1 MIPLTLRRSAAV
13 AAVTVLAA
21 PAGLSAQGDLRFAA
35 GLTGA
40 YVWVHSDAAG
50 TSEALGAPGFG
61 VQADLVWWRLGLD
74 LRYLQA
80 DLEPTTTTEALR
92 RDLTEGRALLRLQ
105 LTSWLGLATGPQ
117 VRSYGTAIGT
127 QRWFLWAVAARG
139 EGALL
144 PNIVWG
150 YAEFWTVFP
159 VDVNVPEQWNDGFGG
174 DVGVTLALSRLP
186 LWLRLAYRLEVY
198 RLGDGARRE
207 TVDAVTL
214 GLGIG
219 RRR

>member
-13 AAVTVLAA
+13 AAVTALTA

-40 YVWVHSDAAG
+40 YVWVHSDGAG
-50 TSEALGAPGFG
+50 TSEALKAPGFG
-61 VQADLVWWRLGLD
+61 VKADLVWWRLGLD

-80 DLEPTTTTEALR
+80 DLKPTTTDALR
-92 RDLTEGRALLRLQ
+92 RDMTEGRALLGLQ
-105 LTSWLGLATGPQ
+105 LTSWLDLATGPQ
-117 VRSYGTAIGT
+117 VRSYGTAVGT

-139 EGALL
+139 ESALL
-144 PNIVWG
+144 PNIVRG

-159 VDVNVPEQWNDGFGG
+159 VNVNVPEQWNDGFGG
-174 DVGVTLALSRLP
+174 EVGVTLALSHLP

-214 GLGIG
+214 DLGIG

>member
-1 MIPLTLRRSAAV
+1 MIPLSLRRSAAL
-13 AAVTVLAA
+13 AAVTALAA
-21 PAGLSAQGDLRFAA
+21 PAGLNAQGDLRFAA

-50 TSEALGAPGFG
+50 ASEALKAPGFG
-61 VQADLVWWRLGLD
+61 VKADLVWWRLGLD

-80 DLEPTTTTEALR
+80 DLEPTTTGTLDREM
-92 RDLTEGRALLRLQ
+92 TEGRAMLGLQ
-105 LTSWLGLATGPQ
+105 LTSWLGIATGPQ
-117 VRSYGTAIGT
+117 VRSYGTAVGT

-139 EGALL
+139 EVALL
-144 PNIVWG
+144 PNIVRG
-150 YAEFWTVFP
+150 HAEFWTVFP
-159 VDVNVPEQWNDGFGG
+159 VDVTVPEQWNDGFGG
-174 DVGVTLALSRLP
+174 DVGVTLALDRLP

-219 RRR
+219 RL